1 MRVRQKVHM
10 LVMAVPD
17 SQIPPWQAYVRV
29 HDRYKKMVRQ
39 DASGSRGR
47 IMISASLLLPATGPK
62 KHHREVCTQSKWY
75 NIASEAKDI
84 PGSQGAAKKYYK
96 YPAFPVFHLRHDAT
110 PTQRTTSPS
119 PFAPIQNPFRCVRAW
134 AKLALIFCFWFKAKA
149 SLPQL

>member
-1 MRVRQKVHM
+1 MRVRQKMHM

-47 IMISASLLLPATGPK
+47 IMISASLLLPATEPK

-75 NIASEAKDI
+75 NIALEARAQQKNTINTQPFLSFIYDTTLHQRNEQLHLHLLHQSKI
-84 PGSQGAAKKYYK
+84 PSGVCVHGQNWRSFFVFGSRQK
-96 YPAFPVFHLRHDAT
+96 H
-110 PTQRTTSPS
+110 
-119 PFAPIQNPFRCVRAW
+119 RC
-134 AKLALIFCFWFKAKA
+134 LSCD
-149 SLPQL
+149 